1 MRSAL
6 LLAMVLALALPV
18 AGCGGSGDGTTGAST
33 TPQGAAAATRQVRAE
48 WARNPECRRPAGASR
63 WGCSVGD
70 YRCQS
75 VVSDRGWSTS
85 CSKPGRSISFTV
97 RP

>member
-1 MRSAL
+1 MRLFVPLAVIAV
-6 LLAMVLALALPV
+6 LAMLL
-18 AGCGGSGDGTTGAST
+18 AGCGGSDGETTGTSPAKDPAGESR
-33 TPQGAAAATRQVRAE
+33 AVRAAWE
-48 WARNPECRRPAGASR
+48 HNRDCRPAGASR

-85 CSKPGRSISFTV
+85 CSKPGRSISFTI

>member
-1 MRSAL
+1 MRSVAP
-6 LLAMVLALALPV
+6 LAVILALALLLG
-18 AGCGGSGDGTTGAST
+18 GCGGSDGETTGTA
-33 TPQGAAAATRQVRAE
+33 PAKDPAGATQAVRAE
-48 WARNPECRRPAGASR
+48 WKHTPDCRHPPGASR

>member
-1 MRSAL
+1 MRSAAPLAVILALTL
-6 LLAMVLALALPV
+6 LLG
-18 AGCGGSGDGTTGAST
+18 GCGGSGGETTGAST
-33 TPQGAAAATRQVRAE
+33 GPQDAAAATPQVRAE
-48 WARNPECRRPAGASR
+48 WARNPDCQRRAGASR

>member
-1 MRSAL
+1 MRSATP
-6 LLAMVLALALPV
+6 LAVILALALLLG
-18 AGCGGSGDGTTGAST
+18 GCGGSGEETTGPSAV
-33 TPQGAAAATRQVRAE
+33 PQDAAAVTRQVRAE
-48 WARNPECRRPAGASR
+48 WARNPDCHRPAGASR

-75 VVSDRGWSTS
+75 VVSDRGRSTS

>member
-1 MRSAL
+1 MRLFVPLAL
-6 LLAMVLALALPV
+6 VAVLAMLL
-18 AGCGGSGDGTTGAST
+18 AGCGGSDGETTGTSPAKDPADAS
-33 TPQGAAAATRQVRAE
+33 QAVRAK
-48 WARNPECRRPAGASR
+48 WKHDPDCRRPKGASR

>member
-1 MRSAL
+1 MRLATPFAILALVAL
-6 LLAMVLALALPV
+6 LLS
-18 AGCGGSGDGTTGAST
+18 GCGGSSDGTTSSSAPEGGSSVAK
-33 TPQGAAAATRQVRAE
+33 VRAAWE
-48 WARNPECRRPAGASR
+48 DSSDCERPAGASR
-63 WGCSVGD
+63 WGCSVGP

>member
-1 MRSAL
+1 MRLAAPLAILAL
-6 LLAMVLALALPV
+6 LVPLG
-18 AGCGGSGDGTTGAST
+18 GCGGSDGGTTSSGA
-33 TPQGAAAATRQVRAE
+33 PEDAAAVRAA
-48 WARNPECRRPAGASR
+48 WAHEPECRRPPGASR
-63 WGCSVGD
+63 WGCSVGA

-97 RP
+97 RR

>member
-1 MRSAL
+1 MRSAIP
-6 LLAMVLALALPV
+6 LAVVLALALLLG
-18 AGCGGSGDGTTGAST
+18 GCGGSADETTGAST
-33 TPQGAAAATRQVRAE
+33 APQDAAAVTRQVRAE
-48 WARNPECRRPAGASR
+48 WARNPDCRRPTGASR
-63 WGCSVGD
+63 WGCSVGG

>member
-1 MRSAL
+1 MRSAT
-6 LLAMVLALALPV
+6 LLAILALVALPLG
-18 AGCGGSGDGTTGAST
+18 GCGGSEDETGTAPAHDPAGI
-33 TPQGAAAATRQVRAE
+33 TRVVRTE
-48 WARNPECRRPAGASR
+48 WERNPDCERPAGASR
-63 WGCSVGD
+63 WGCSVGG

>member
-1 MRSAL
+1 MRLATPFAILILVAL
-6 LLAMVLALALPV
+6 LLG
-18 AGCGGSGDGTTGAST
+18 GCGGSDGGTTSSSAPES
-33 TPQGAAAATRQVRAE
+33 GAAMTQAVRAE
-48 WARNPECRRPAGASR
+48 WEHNPDCQRPAGASR
-63 WGCSVGD
+63 WGCSVGS

-85 CSKPGRSISFTV
+85 CSKPGRSIAFTV

>member
-1 MRSAL
+1 MRSATF
-6 LLAMVLALALPV
+6 LAILALVALPLG
-18 AGCGGSGDGTTGAST
+18 GCGGSDDETTGTA
-33 TPQGAAAATRQVRAE
+33 PADDPAGVTRVVRAE
-48 WARNPECRRPAGASR
+48 WEHNPDCERPAGASR

>member
-1 MRSAL
+1 MRPATP
-6 LLAMVLALALPV
+6 LAIAAALALLV
-18 AGCGGSGDGTTGAST
+18 GGCGGSSDETTGAST
-33 TPQGAAAATRQVRAE
+33 APQGAAAVSRQVRSE
-48 WARNPECRRPAGASR
+48 WARNPDCRRPAGASR

-85 CSKPGRSISFTV
+85 CSRPGRSISFTV
-97 RP
+97 RR

>member
-1 MRSAL
+1 MRSAIP
-6 LLAMVLALALPV
+6 LAVILALALLLG
-18 AGCGGSGDGTTGAST
+18 GCGSSGEETTGAST
-33 TPQGAAAATRQVRAE
+33 APPGSPETTRQVRAE
-48 WARNPECRRPAGASR
+48 WARNPDCRRPAGASR

-85 CSKPGRSISFTV
+85 CSKPGRSVSFAV

>member
-1 MRSAL
+1 MRPAT
-6 LLAMVLALALPV
+6 LLAILALVALPLS
-18 AGCGGSGDGTTGAST
+18 GCGGSDHETTGTA
-33 TPQGAAAATRQVRAE
+33 PAHDPAGVARVVRAE
-48 WARNPECRRPAGASR
+48 WEQSPDCKRPTGASR

>member
-1 MRSAL
+1 MRLATPL
-6 LLAMVLALALPV
+6 APVAVLAMLLG
-18 AGCGGSGDGTTGAST
+18 GCGGGGTAGTSPAKD
-33 TPQGAAAATRQVRAE
+33 PAAPAAVRAE
-48 WARNPECRRPAGASR
+48 WEHEPDCRRPPGASR

>member
-1 MRSAL
+1 MRSAPLALILTLAL
-6 LLAMVLALALPV
+6 LL
-18 AGCGGSGDGTTGAST
+18 AGCGGSDEETTGGSAA
-33 TPQGAAAATRQVRAE
+33 PEGAGSATRQVRAE
-48 WARNPECRRPAGASR
+48 WARNPDCRRPAAASR

>member
-1 MRSAL
+1 MRPATP
-6 LLAMVLALALPV
+6 LAVILALALLLC
-18 AGCGGSGDGTTGAST
+18 GCGGSDGETTGAST
-33 TPQGAAAATRQVRAE
+33 TPQGAAVATRQVRSE
-48 WARNPECRRPAGASR
+48 WARNPDCRRPSGASR
-63 WGCSVGD
+63 WGCSVSD